1 MDYREEAPPQSLAGL
16 VKARWTL
23 ACSGRADETMTHVA
37 TPDGCIELIWR
48 LAGRS
53 WWQGEQPEAFVAGL
67 VTAPTPLLL
76 SGDSRFVG
84 LRLWPWAWAA
94 IGGVHLRSLVNG
106 WQAMATALGPGM
118 PVSEGLLCDHL
129 AADAADL
136 AMSEAILQAGSVA
149 ELAALAGRPH
159 RWLQRW
165 FDRRVG
171 LPPRTYLRLLRFQE
185 ALSGLQQE
193 HGSLADHA
201 AAHGFA
207 DQPHMARE
215 FRAMSGM
222 PARAARA
229 RAKGP
234 FV

>member
-1 MDYREEAPPQSLAGL
+1 MEYREEPPPPHLAGL
-16 VKARWTL
+16 MKARWRL
-23 ACSGRADETMTHVA
+23 ACDGGEDARVTHVA

-48 LAGRS
+48 LSGRS
-53 WWQGEQPEAFVAGL
+53 WWGEEQPDMFVAGL
-67 VTAPTPLLL
+67 ITEPTPFLL

-84 LRLWPWAWAA
+84 VRLWPWAWNAVGGPHGSSLLNRW
-94 IGGVHLRSLVNG
+94 IGMDRSEDDV
-106 WQAMATALGPGM
+106 
-118 PVSEGLLCDHL
+118 VSG
-129 AADAADL
+129 
-136 AMSEAILQAGSVA
+136 
-149 ELAALAGRPH
+149 LAALEPDPIGPLVLQAAGVAGLSAATGRPH

-165 FDRRVG
+165 FERHVG

-185 ALSGLQQE
+185 ALEGLQAD

-222 PARAARA
+222 PARDARTKA
-229 RAKGP
+229 RGP